1 MAPAVPLDGHS
12 SPWAAH
18 VFASNYKLHTGALAL
33 CALAHVVIVLNVPEA
48 ATQHTLGFIAT
59 LPLLAGRVALH
70 RHAKP
75 ADAQRW
81 ASTGWCLS
89 IIVVYMASVLDTAK
103 ASEAA
108 DRATADPL
116 FGMAI
121 FAICALVGMM
131 HASVSPPR
139 PHSIAVLSVVI
150 ATITVVVAQARSRAI
165 IAYGAGLLVSH
176 VSGYL
181 LSAHC
186 FEQQAAIVRC
196 NHAQAGIERRNAQ
209 LVAEKQRL
217 EWEVVS
223 HHGGGPRQA
232 LGAAPPD
239 GEPLAQYLVLGVL
252 QPQEVTDELVS
263 MAVSADHDSDGSADH
278 DSSDDSADHD
288 SDDKPPS
295 GPLFA
300 RQLPMVEP
308 VPHLSPGS
316 TRSASVTSSL
326 LRNTPSLVPSSVMD
340 TRSVA
345 AAKDITRSPCMPK
358 DDTMLPRARLKT
370 RSDPGA

>member
-1 MAPAVPLDGHS
+1 MHAIAIPRPHGHS

-48 ATQHTLGFIAT
+48 TTQHTLGFIAT

-89 IIVVYMASVLDTAK
+89 IIVVYTTSVLDPAK
-103 ASEAA
+103 ASEPA
-108 DRATADPL
+108 DRAAAHPL

-121 FAICALVGMM
+121 FAFCALVGML
-131 HASVSPPR
+131 HASVAPPR

-150 ATITVVVAQARSRAI
+150 AAITVVVAQTHSRAM
-165 IAYGAGLLVSH
+165 IAWGAGVLVSH

-196 NHAQAGIERRNAQ
+196 YDAQAEIERRNAQ
-209 LVAEKQRL
+209 LVAEKERL
-217 EWEVVS
+217 EWEGMS
-223 HHGGGPRQA
+223 HHGDCGPGQA

-239 GEPLAQYLVLGVL
+239 GEPLAQHLVLGVL

-263 MAVSADHDSDGSADH
+263 MAVSADHDSDDT
-278 DSSDDSADHD
+278 
-288 SDDKPPS
+288 PPP
-295 GPLFA
+295 GPLFT

-340 TRSVA
+340 THSVA
-345 AAKDITRSPCMPK
+345 AAKDITRAPCMPK
-358 DDTMLPRARLKT
+358 DHTMLPRARLKT
-370 RSDPGA
+370 RSNQGA

>member
-1 MAPAVPLDGHS
+1 MHAIAIPRPHGHS

-48 ATQHTLGFIAT
+48 TTQHTLGFIAT

-89 IIVVYMASVLDTAK
+89 IIVVYTTSVLDPAK
-103 ASEAA
+103 ASEPA
-108 DRATADPL
+108 DRAAADPL

-121 FAICALVGMM
+121 FAFCALVGML
-131 HASVSPPR
+131 HASVAPPR

-150 ATITVVVAQARSRAI
+150 AAITVVVAQTHSRAM
-165 IAYGAGLLVSH
+165 IAWGAGVLVSH

-196 NHAQAGIERRNAQ
+196 YDAQAEIERRNAQ
-209 LVAEKQRL
+209 LVAEKERL

-223 HHGGGPRQA
+223 HHCDCGPRQKPLGPDA
-232 LGAAPPD
+232 LFGAD
-239 GEPLAQYLVLGVL
+239 QRHRRSRLVRIC
-252 QPQEVTDELVS
+252 
-263 MAVSADHDSDGSADH
+263 AH
-278 DSSDDSADHD
+278 
-288 SDDKPPS
+288 
-295 GPLFA
+295 FC
-300 RQLPMVEP
+300 
-308 VPHLSPGS
+308 
-316 TRSASVTSSL
+316 
-326 LRNTPSLVPSSVMD
+326 
-340 TRSVA
+340 A
-345 AAKDITRSPCMPK
+345 AAMEASY
-358 DDTMLPRARLKT
+358 LPLE
-370 RSDPGA
+370 DQGC

>member
-1 MAPAVPLDGHS
+1 MHAIAIPRPHGHS

-48 ATQHTLGFIAT
+48 TTQHTLGFIAT

-89 IIVVYMASVLDTAK
+89 IIVVYTTSVLDPAK
-103 ASEAA
+103 ASEPA
-108 DRATADPL
+108 DRAAADPL

-121 FAICALVGMM
+121 FAFCALVGML
-131 HASVSPPR
+131 HASVAPPR

-150 ATITVVVAQARSRAI
+150 AAITVVVAQTHSRAM
-165 IAYGAGLLVSH
+165 IAWGAGVLVSH

-196 NHAQAGIERRNAQ
+196 YDAQAEIERRNAQ
-209 LVAEKQRL
+209 LVAEKERL

-223 HHGGGPRQA
+223 HHGDCGPRQA

-239 GEPLAQYLVLGVL
+239 GEPLVQHLVLGVL

-263 MAVSADHDSDGSADH
+263 MAVSADHDSDDT
-278 DSSDDSADHD
+278 
-288 SDDKPPS
+288 PPP
-295 GPLFA
+295 GPLFT

-340 TRSVA
+340 THSVA
-345 AAKDITRSPCMPK
+345 AAKDITRAPCMPK
-358 DDTMLPRARLKT
+358 DHTMLPRARLKT
-370 RSDPGA
+370 RSNQGA